1 MGGKAR
7 ELKHRI
13 SVWSV
18 VRGQLCKGHGDS
30 AGSWQ
35 RAAGRIE
42 EGVRSQNS
50 GGKKHKKCPFLLATD
65 YLGFCDLNYLNN
77 GQRIRL
83 RRNNGRRAMRFAITD
98 FAGVA

>member
-18 VRGQLCKGHGDS
+18 IRGQLCKGHGDS

-35 RAAGRIE
+35 PRDKLGTGGQQAELRKE
-42 EGVRSQNS
+42 SGVRIQEEKNIKNVLSFWLQ
-50 GGKKHKKCPFLLATD
+50 ATD

-77 GQRIRL
+77 GPRTARYAL
-83 RRNNGRRAMRFAITD
+83 CDKRFC
-98 FAGVA
+98 